1 MISIFKP
8 NVILHIED
16 EKIWSDIVYDDLS
29 KSDTILALFDNVIV
43 RAESFL
49 KEEVS
54 DTELQ
59 KEMKSPT

>member
-16 EKIWSDIVYDDLS
+16 EKIWSDIVYNDLS